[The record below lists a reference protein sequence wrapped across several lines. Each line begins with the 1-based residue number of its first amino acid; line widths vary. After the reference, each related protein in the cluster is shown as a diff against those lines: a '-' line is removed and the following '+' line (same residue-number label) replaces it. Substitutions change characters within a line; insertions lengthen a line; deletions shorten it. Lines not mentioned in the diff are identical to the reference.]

1 MPRDDKPE
9 SSSDRSPRRGSGER
23 TGRPARP
30 FVKGSRPPRPAGA
43 GDRPDRPR
51 RSSSDRSDR
60 PARSFDRD
68 RAPRRSSSDRSD
80 RPDRPRRDSSDRP
93 DRPRRSSSDRSDRPA
108 RSFDRD
114 RPPRRDSSDRP
125 ARSFDRDRAPRRDSS
140 DRPDRSF
147 DRDRPPRRDS
157 SDRPARPAR
166 SFDRDR
172 PPRRDSSDR
181 PDRPARS
188 FDRDRAPRRDSSDRP
203 DRPRRDSS
211 DRSDRPARSFDRDR
225 APRRSS
231 SDRSDRPARSFDR
244 DRPPRRSSSD
254 RSDRPSRPRRDEG
267 PDTRSTAQ
275 QKSDDVARRT
285 GGRRYGT
292 DPYPPTTHKRESWK
306 DEGST
311 RKSSSGPRT
320 SSKRSSRHEDD
331 DDRIMTVSIKNVEAV
346 DANKIKEQLGSTA
359 DRAIERL
366 ARSLHAFEAHRYS
379 EARKLIMPLLPK
391 VSGIAI
397 VHEVAGLSMYRLGR
411 WQDAAD
417 QLEIARGI
425 AAGEVTNHPVL
436 ADCYRALRRYEK
448 VTELWESLKLMSPP
462 AGLLAEGRIV
472 AAGALADQGEL
483 QAAVRMMTHG
493 TSDPH
498 KVQEHHLRE
507 WYVLADLYD
516 RAGDVASA
524 RRLFVKI
531 QSSEPKFAD
540 VADRLNT
547 LGE

>member
-1 MPRDDKPE
+1 MPRDDSDA
-9 SSSDRSPRRGSGER
+9 SSSRKPRRTSGER

-30 FVKGSRPPRPAGA
+30 FVKGSRPPRPAGE
-43 GDRPDRPR
+43 G
-51 RSSSDRSDR
+51 
-60 PARSFDRD
+60 
-68 RAPRRSSSDRSD
+68 RSD
-80 RPDRPRRDSSDRP
+80 RPDRP
-93 DRPRRSSSDRSDRPA
+93 PRRSSSDSSDRPA

-114 RPPRRDSSDRP
+114 RPPRRDSGDRT
-125 ARSFDRDRAPRRDSS
+125 
-140 DRPDRSF
+140 
-147 DRDRPPRRDS
+147 
-157 SDRPARPAR
+157 
-166 SFDRDR
+166 
-172 PPRRDSSDR
+172 
-181 PDRPARS
+181 
-188 FDRDRAPRRDSSDRP
+188 
-203 DRPRRDSS
+203 
-211 DRSDRPARSFDRDR
+211 DRPARSFDRDR

-244 DRPPRRSSSD
+244 DRPPRRDSSDRPDRPRRSSSD
-254 RSDRPSRPRRDEG
+254 RSDRPARSFDRDRAPRRDSGDRPDRPRRDNSDRPARSFDRDRAPRRDSG
-267 PDTRSTAQ
+267 DRPDRPRRDSSDRPARSFDRDRAPRRDSSDRRPRRDSSDRPVRARRDDAPDTRTTAQ

-292 DPYPPTTHKRESWK
+292 DPYPPAKHTRESWQ

-311 RKSSSGPRT
+311 RRSSSGPRT
-320 SSKRSSRHEDD
+320 SSKRSSRFEDD
-331 DDRIMTVSIKNVEAV
+331 DDRAMTISIKNVEAG
-346 DANKIKEQLGSTA
+346 DANKIKEQLGATA

-379 EARKLIMPLLPK
+379 EARKLIMPLLSQ
-391 VSGIAI
+391 VIGIAV

-417 QLEIARGI
+417 QLEIARGLKP
-425 AAGEVTNHPVL
+425 AEVVNHPVL

-448 VTELWESLKLMSPP
+448 VTELWESMKLMSPQ

-483 QAAVRMMTHG
+483 QSAVRMMTHG

-540 VADRLNT
+540 VAYRLNT

>member
-9 SSSDRSPRRGSGER
+9 SSSDRGPRRSSGER

-43 GDRPDRPR
+43 GDRRERPER
-51 RSSSDRSDR
+51 R
-60 PARSFDRD
+60 
-68 RAPRRSSSDRSD
+68 
-80 RPDRPRRDSSDRP
+80 
-93 DRPRRSSSDRSDRPA
+93 DRPA

-125 ARSFDRDRAPRRDSS
+125 ARPA
-140 DRPDRSF
+140 RSF

-181 PDRPARS
+181 PDRP
-188 FDRDRAPRRDSSDRP
+188 RRDS
-203 DRPRRDSS
+203 
-211 DRSDRPARSFDRDR
+211 SDRPARSFDRDR

-244 DRPPRRSSSD
+244 DRPRRDSSD
-254 RSDRPSRPRRDEG
+254 RPARPARSFDRDRPRRDSSDRPARSFDRDRPARAPRDGDRRDRPARSFDRDRPARPRRDEG
-267 PDTRSTAQ
+267 PDTRTDAQ
-275 QKSDDVARRT
+275 RKSDDVKRRT
-285 GGRRYGT
+285 GGRKYGK
-292 DPYPPTTHKRESWK
+292 DPYPPAKHTRERWQ
-306 DEGST
+306 DDGST
-311 RKSSSGPRT
+311 RKSSSGPRN
-320 SSKRSSRHEDD
+320 SSKRASRHEDD
-331 DDRIMTVSIKNVEAV
+331 DDRIMTVSIKNVEAG
-346 DANKIKEQLGSTA
+346 DANKIKEQLGATA

-366 ARSLHAFEAHRYS
+366 ARALHAFEAHRYS
-379 EARKLIMPLLPK
+379 EARKLSMPLLSQL
-391 VSGIAI
+391 SGIAI

-417 QLEIARGI
+417 QLEIARGLKP
-425 AAGEVTNHPVL
+425 AEVVNHPVL

-448 VTELWESLKLMSPP
+448 VTELWESMKLMSPP

-483 QAAVRMMTHG
+483 QSAVRMMTHG

>member
-68 RAPRRSSSDRSD
+68 RP
-80 RPDRPRRDSSDRP
+80 PRRDSSDRP
-93 DRPRRSSSDRSDRPA
+93 DRPRRSSSDRPDRPA

-125 ARSFDRDRAPRRDSS
+125 ARSFDRDRGPRRDSS
-140 DRPDRSF
+140 DRP
-147 DRDRPPRRDS
+147 
-157 SDRPARPAR
+157 
-166 SFDRDR
+166 
-172 PPRRDSSDR
+172 
-181 PDRPARS
+181 
-188 FDRDRAPRRDSSDRP
+188 
-203 DRPRRDSS
+203 
-211 DRSDRPARSFDRDR
+211 
-225 APRRSS
+225 
-231 SDRSDRPARSFDR
+231 DRPARSFDR

>member
-1 MPRDDKPE
+1 MPRDDSD
-9 SSSDRSPRRGSGER
+9 SSSSRKPRRESGER

-43 GDRPDRPR
+43 GRG
-51 RSSSDRSDR
+51 
-60 PARSFDRD
+60 
-68 RAPRRSSSDRSD
+68 D
-80 RPDRPRRDSSDRP
+80 RPDRPRRDSGDRP

-114 RPPRRDSSDRP
+114 RPPRRDSSDRG
-125 ARSFDRDRAPRRDSS
+125 
-140 DRPDRSF
+140 DRPDR
-147 DRDRPPRRDS
+147 
-157 SDRPARPAR
+157 
-166 SFDRDR
+166 
-172 PPRRDSSDR
+172 
-181 PDRPARS
+181 
-188 FDRDRAPRRDSSDRP
+188 
-203 DRPRRDSS
+203 
-211 DRSDRPARSFDRDR
+211 
-225 APRRSS
+225 PRRSS

-244 DRPPRRSSSD
+244 DRPPRRDSPSRSGDRPDRPRRDISDRPARSFDRDRPPRRDSPSRSGDRPDRPRRSSSDRSERPARSFDRDRPPRRDSDDRRPRRSSSD
-254 RSDRPSRPRRDEG
+254 RSDRPARSFDRDRAPRRDSSGRSDDRRPRRDSDDRRPVRARRDDG
-267 PDTRSTAQ
+267 PDTRTDAQ
-275 QKSDDVARRT
+275 RKSDDVKRRT

-292 DPYPPTTHKRESWK
+292 DPYPPAKHTRESWQ

-311 RKSSSGPRT
+311 RRSSSGPRT
-320 SSKRSSRHEDD
+320 SSKRSPRFEDD
-331 DDRIMTVSIKNVEAV
+331 DDRAMTISIKNVEAG
-346 DANKIKEQLGSTA
+346 DANKIKEQLGATA
-359 DRAIERL
+359 ERAIERL
-366 ARSLHAFEAHRYS
+366 ARALHAFEAHRYS
-379 EARKLIMPLLPK
+379 EARKLIMPLLSQ
-391 VSGIAI
+391 VIGIAV

-425 AAGEVTNHPVL
+425 SAGEVTNHPVL

-448 VTELWESLKLMSPP
+448 VTELWESMKLMSPQ

-483 QAAVRMMTHG
+483 QSAVRMMTHG

>member
-9 SSSDRSPRRGSGER
+9 SSSDRGPRRSSGER

-43 GDRPDRPR
+43 GDRRERPER
-51 RSSSDRSDR
+51 R
-60 PARSFDRD
+60 
-68 RAPRRSSSDRSD
+68 D
-80 RPDRPRRDSSDRP
+80 RPD
-93 DRPRRSSSDRSDRPA
+93 
-108 RSFDRD
+108 
-114 RPPRRDSSDRP
+114 
-125 ARSFDRDRAPRRDSS
+125 
-140 DRPDRSF
+140 
-147 DRDRPPRRDS
+147 
-157 SDRPARPAR
+157 RPAR

-181 PDRPARS
+181 PDRP
-188 FDRDRAPRRDSSDRP
+188 RRDS
-203 DRPRRDSS
+203 
-211 DRSDRPARSFDRDR
+211 SDRPARSFDRDR

-244 DRPPRRSSSD
+244 DRPRRDSSD
-254 RSDRPSRPRRDEG
+254 RPARPARSFDRDRPRRDSSDRPARSFDRDRPARAPRDGDRRDRPARSFDRDRPARPRRDDG
-267 PDTRSTAQ
+267 PDTRTDAQ
-275 QKSDDVARRT
+275 RKSDDVKRRT
-285 GGRRYGT
+285 GGRKYGK
-292 DPYPPTTHKRESWK
+292 DPYPPAKHTRERWQ
-306 DEGST
+306 DDGST
-311 RKSSSGPRT
+311 RKSSSGPRN
-320 SSKRSSRHEDD
+320 SSKRASRHEDD
-331 DDRIMTVSIKNVEAV
+331 DDRIMTVSIKNVEAG
-346 DANKIKEQLGSTA
+346 DANKIKEQLGATA

-366 ARSLHAFEAHRYS
+366 ARALHAFEAHRYS
-379 EARKLIMPLLPK
+379 EARKLSMPLISQL
-391 VSGIAI
+391 SGIAI

-417 QLEIARGI
+417 QLEIARGLKP
-425 AAGEVTNHPVL
+425 AEVVNHPVL

-448 VTELWESLKLMSPP
+448 VTELWESMKLMSPP

-483 QAAVRMMTHG
+483 QSAVRMMTHG

>member
-68 RAPRRSSSDRSD
+68 RPPRRSSSDRSDRPDRPARPARSFDRDRAPRRSSSDRSD
-80 RPDRPRRDSSDRP
+80 RPDR
-93 DRPRRSSSDRSDRPA
+93 
-108 RSFDRD
+108 
-114 RPPRRDSSDRP
+114 PRRDSSDRP

-140 DRPDRSF
+140 DRP
-147 DRDRPPRRDS
+147 
-157 SDRPARPAR
+157 
-166 SFDRDR
+166 
-172 PPRRDSSDR
+172 
-181 PDRPARS
+181 ARS
-188 FDRDRAPRRDSSDRP
+188 FDRDRA
-203 DRPRRDSS
+203 PRRDSS

-225 APRRSS
+225 APRRDS

>member
-1 MPRDDKPE
+1 MPRDDSDA
-9 SSSDRSPRRGSGER
+9 SSSRKPRRTSGER

-30 FVKGSRPPRPAGA
+30 FVKGSRPPRPAGEGRSDRPDRPPRRSSSDSSDRPA
-43 GDRPDRPR
+43 RSFDRDRTQRRDSGDRTDRPARSFDRDRAPRRSSSDRSDRPARSFDRDRPPRRDSSDRPDRPR

-68 RAPRRSSSDRSD
+68 RAPRRDSGD
-80 RPDRPRRDSSDRP
+80 RPDRPRRDS
-93 DRPRRSSSDRSDRPA
+93 SDRPA

-140 DRPDRSF
+140 DRR
-147 DRDRPPRRDS
+147 PRRDS
-157 SDRPARPAR
+157 SDRPVRA
-166 SFDRDR
+166 
-172 PPRRDSSDR
+172 RRDD
-181 PDRPARS
+181 A
-188 FDRDRAPRRDSSDRP
+188 
-203 DRPRRDSS
+203 
-211 DRSDRPARSFDRDR
+211 
-225 APRRSS
+225 
-231 SDRSDRPARSFDR
+231 
-244 DRPPRRSSSD
+244 
-254 RSDRPSRPRRDEG
+254 
-267 PDTRSTAQ
+267 PDTRTTAQ

-292 DPYPPTTHKRESWK
+292 DPYPPAKHTRESWQ

-311 RKSSSGPRT
+311 RRSSSGPRT
-320 SSKRSSRHEDD
+320 SSKRSSRFEDD
-331 DDRIMTVSIKNVEAV
+331 DDRAMTISIKNVEAG
-346 DANKIKEQLGSTA
+346 DANKIKEQLGATA

-379 EARKLIMPLLPK
+379 EARKLIMPLLSQ
-391 VSGIAI
+391 VIGIAV
-397 VHEVAGLSMYRLGR
+397 VHEVAGLSMYRLGS

-417 QLEIARGI
+417 QLEIARGLKP
-425 AAGEVTNHPVL
+425 AEVVNHPVL

-448 VTELWESLKLMSPP
+448 VTELWESMKLMSPQ

-483 QAAVRMMTHG
+483 QSAVRMMTHG

>member
-1 MPRDDKPE
+1 MPRDENPD
-9 SSSDRSPRRGSGER
+9 SDRRPRRDRGER
-23 TGRPARP
+23 TGRPAKP

-43 GDRPDRPR
+43 GDRRDRPER
-51 RSSSDRSDR
+51 RDSSDR

-68 RAPRRSSSDRSD
+68 RPPRRDSSD

-93 DRPRRSSSDRSDRPA
+93 ARSFDRDRPPRRSSSDRSDRPA

-125 ARSFDRDRAPRRDSS
+125 
-140 DRPDRSF
+140 
-147 DRDRPPRRDS
+147 
-157 SDRPARPAR
+157 
-166 SFDRDR
+166 
-172 PPRRDSSDR
+172 
-181 PDRPARS
+181 
-188 FDRDRAPRRDSSDRP
+188 
-203 DRPRRDSS
+203 DRPRR

-225 APRRSS
+225 APRRD
-231 SDRSDRPARSFDR
+231 DRDRERRPARSFDR
-244 DRPPRRSSSD
+244 DRPARSFD
-254 RSDRPSRPRRDEG
+254 RDRPSRPRRDEG

>member
-1 MPRDDKPE
+1 MPRDDSD
-9 SSSDRSPRRGSGER
+9 SSSSRKPRRESGER

-43 GDRPDRPR
+43 GRG
-51 RSSSDRSDR
+51 
-60 PARSFDRD
+60 
-68 RAPRRSSSDRSD
+68 D
-80 RPDRPRRDSSDRP
+80 RPDRPRRDSGDRP

-114 RPPRRDSSDRP
+114 RPPRRDSSDRG
-125 ARSFDRDRAPRRDSS
+125 DRPDRPRRDSS
-140 DRPDRSF
+140 D
-147 DRDRPPRRDS
+147 
-157 SDRPARPAR
+157 RPAR

-172 PPRRDSSDR
+172 PPRRDSDDRRPRRSSSDR
-181 PDRPARS
+181 SERPARSFDRDRPPRRDSDDRRPRRDSPSRSGDRPDRPRRSSSDRSDRPARS
-188 FDRDRAPRRDSSDRP
+188 FDRDRAPRRDSSDRS
-203 DRPRRDSS
+203 DDRRPRRDSD
-211 DRSDRPARSFDRDR
+211 DRRPAR
-225 APRRSS
+225 A
-231 SDRSDRPARSFDR
+231 
-244 DRPPRRSSSD
+244 
-254 RSDRPSRPRRDEG
+254 RRDDG
-267 PDTRSTAQ
+267 PDTRTDAQ
-275 QKSDDVARRT
+275 RKSDDVKRRT

-292 DPYPPTTHKRESWK
+292 DPYPPAKHTRESWQ

-311 RKSSSGPRT
+311 RRSSSGPRT
-320 SSKRSSRHEDD
+320 SSKRSPRFEDD
-331 DDRIMTVSIKNVEAV
+331 DDRAMTISIKNVEAG
-346 DANKIKEQLGSTA
+346 DANKIKEQLGATA
-359 DRAIERL
+359 ERAIERL
-366 ARSLHAFEAHRYS
+366 ARALHAFEAHRYS
-379 EARKLIMPLLPK
+379 ESRKLIMPLLSQ

-425 AAGEVTNHPVL
+425 SAGEVTNHPVL

-448 VTELWESLKLMSPP
+448 VTELWESMKLMSPP

-483 QAAVRMMTHG
+483 QSAVRMMTHG

-524 RRLFVKI
+524 RRLFLKI
-531 QSSEPKFAD
+531 QSSDGKFAD
-540 VADRLNT
+540 VSDRLGT

>member
-1 MPRDDKPE
+1 MPRDDSDA
-9 SSSDRSPRRGSGER
+9 SSSRKPRRTSGER

-30 FVKGSRPPRPAGA
+30 FVKGSRPPRPAGEGRSDRPDRPPRRSSSDSSDRPA
-43 GDRPDRPR
+43 RSFDRDRPPRRDSGDRTDRPARSFDRDRAPRRSSSDRSDRPARSFDRDRPPRRDSSDRPDRPRRSSSDRSDRPARSFDRDRAPRRDSGDRPDRPR

-68 RAPRRSSSDRSD
+68 RAPRRDSGD
-80 RPDRPRRDSSDRP
+80 RPDRPRRDS
-93 DRPRRSSSDRSDRPA
+93 SDRPA

-140 DRPDRSF
+140 DRR
-147 DRDRPPRRDS
+147 PRRDS
-157 SDRPARPAR
+157 SDRPVRARR
-166 SFDRDR
+166 ED
-172 PPRRDSSDR
+172 
-181 PDRPARS
+181 
-188 FDRDRAPRRDSSDRP
+188 
-203 DRPRRDSS
+203 
-211 DRSDRPARSFDRDR
+211 
-225 APRRSS
+225 
-231 SDRSDRPARSFDR
+231 
-244 DRPPRRSSSD
+244 
-254 RSDRPSRPRRDEG
+254 G
-267 PDTRSTAQ
+267 PDTRTTAQ

-292 DPYPPTTHKRESWK
+292 DPYPPAKHTRESWQ

-311 RKSSSGPRT
+311 RRSSSGPRT
-320 SSKRSSRHEDD
+320 SSKRSSRFEDD
-331 DDRIMTVSIKNVEAV
+331 DDRAMTISIKNVEAG
-346 DANKIKEQLGSTA
+346 DANKIKEQLGATA

-379 EARKLIMPLLPK
+379 EARKLIMPLLSQ
-391 VSGIAI
+391 VIGIAV

-417 QLEIARGI
+417 QLEIARGLKP
-425 AAGEVTNHPVL
+425 AEVVNHPVL

-448 VTELWESLKLMSPP
+448 VTELWESMKLMSPQ

-483 QAAVRMMTHG
+483 QSAVRMMTHG

-516 RAGDVASA
+516 RAGDIASA

>member
-1 MPRDDKPE
+1 MPRDENPDSERRPR
-9 SSSDRSPRRGSGER
+9 SDRGER
-23 TGRPARP
+23 TGRPAKP

-43 GDRPDRPR
+43 GDRRDRPER
-51 RSSSDRSDR
+51 R
-60 PARSFDRD
+60 
-68 RAPRRSSSDRSD
+68 
-80 RPDRPRRDSSDRP
+80 
-93 DRPRRSSSDRSDRPA
+93 DRSDRPA

-125 ARSFDRDRAPRRDSS
+125 DR
-140 DRPDRSF
+140 
-147 DRDRPPRRDS
+147 PRRDS

-172 PPRRDSSDR
+172 PPRR
-181 PDRPARS
+181 
-188 FDRDRAPRRDSSDRP
+188 
-203 DRPRRDSS
+203 
-211 DRSDRPARSFDRDR
+211 
-225 APRRSS
+225 SS

-244 DRPPRRSSSD
+244 DRPARAPRDGDRRDRPARSFDRDRAPRGPRRDDGERRPARSFD
-254 RSDRPSRPRRDEG
+254 RDRPARPRRDDRDRT
-267 PDTRSTAQ
+267 PDTRTDAQ
-275 QKSDDVARRT
+275 RKSDDVKRKT
-285 GGRRYGT
+285 GGRRYGK
-292 DPYPPTTHKRESWK
+292 DPYPPAKHTRERWQ

-311 RKSSSGPRT
+311 RKPSGGRN
-320 SSKRSSRHEDD
+320 SSRAPRRDDD
-331 DDRIMTVSIKNVEAV
+331 DDRLMTVSIKNVEAG
-346 DANKIKEQLGSTA
+346 DANKIKEQLGATA

-366 ARSLHAFEAHRYS
+366 ARALHAFEAHRYS
-379 EARKLIMPLLPK
+379 ESRKLIMPLLSQ
-391 VSGIAI
+391 VVGLAI

-425 AAGEVTNHPVL
+425 KPGEVVNHPVL

-448 VTELWESLKLMSPP
+448 VTELWESMKLLSPP
-462 AGLLAEGRIV
+462 AALLAEGRIV

-483 QAAVRMMTHG
+483 QSAVRMMTHG

-524 RRLFVKI
+524 RRLFLKI
-531 QSSEPKFAD
+531 QNSDAKFAD
-540 VADRLNT
+540 IADRLNT

>member
-9 SSSDRSPRRGSGER
+9 SDRGPRRSSGER

-43 GDRPDRPR
+43 GDRRDRPER
-51 RSSSDRSDR
+51 RDR
-60 PARSFDRD
+60 P
-68 RAPRRSSSDRSD
+68 
-80 RPDRPRRDSSDRP
+80 
-93 DRPRRSSSDRSDRPA
+93 DRPA

-125 ARSFDRDRAPRRDSS
+125 DRPRRDSS
-140 DRPDRSF
+140 DRPRRDSSARPARSFDRDRPPRRDSSDRPARSF

-172 PPRRDSSDR
+172 PRRDSA
-181 PDRPARS
+181 DRPARS
-188 FDRDRAPRRDSSDRP
+188 FDRDRPRRDSSDRP
-203 DRPRRDSS
+203 RRDS
-211 DRSDRPARSFDRDR
+211 
-225 APRRSS
+225 
-231 SDRSDRPARSFDR
+231 SDRPARSFDR
-244 DRPPRRSSSD
+244 DRPARAPRDGD
-254 RSDRPSRPRRDEG
+254 RRDRPARSFDRDRPARPRRDDG
-267 PDTRSTAQ
+267 PDTRTDAQ
-275 QKSDDVARRT
+275 RKSDDVKRRT
-285 GGRRYGT
+285 GGRKYGK
-292 DPYPPTTHKRESWK
+292 DPYPPAKHTRERWQ
-306 DEGST
+306 DDGST
-311 RKSSSGPRT
+311 RKSSSGPRN
-320 SSKRSSRHEDD
+320 SSKRASRHEDD
-331 DDRIMTVSIKNVEAV
+331 DDRIMTVSIKNVEAG
-346 DANKIKEQLGSTA
+346 DANKIKEQLGATA

-366 ARSLHAFEAHRYS
+366 ARALHAFEAHRYS
-379 EARKLIMPLLPK
+379 EARKLSMPLLSQ

-425 AAGEVTNHPVL
+425 KPAEVVNHPVL

-448 VTELWESLKLMSPP
+448 VTELWESMKLMSPP

-483 QAAVRMMTHG
+483 QSAVRMMTHG

>member
-9 SSSDRSPRRGSGER
+9 SSSDRSPRRSSGER

-43 GDRPDRPR
+43 GDRRDRPERRDRPDRPARSFDRDRPPR

-68 RAPRRSSSDRSD
+68 R
-80 RPDRPRRDSSDRP
+80 PRRDSSDRP
-93 DRPRRSSSDRSDRPA
+93 ARSFDRDRPPRRDRSDRPARSFDRDRPPRRSSSDRSDRPA

-114 RPPRRDSSDRP
+114 RPPRRDSSDR
-125 ARSFDRDRAPRRDSS
+125 S
-140 DRPDRSF
+140 DR
-147 DRDRPPRRDS
+147 
-157 SDRPARPAR
+157 
-166 SFDRDR
+166 
-172 PPRRDSSDR
+172 
-181 PDRPARS
+181 
-188 FDRDRAPRRDSSDRP
+188 
-203 DRPRRDSS
+203 
-211 DRSDRPARSFDRDR
+211 
-225 APRRSS
+225 PRRSS
-231 SDRSDRPARSFDR
+231 SDRSDRRNSSSRSFDR
-244 DRPPRRSSSD
+244 DRAP
-254 RSDRPSRPRRDEG
+254 RPRRDEG

-540 VADRLNT
+540 VADRLST

>member
-1 MPRDDKPE
+1 MPRDENPDSERRPR
-9 SSSDRSPRRGSGER
+9 SDRGER
-23 TGRPARP
+23 TGRPAKP

-43 GDRPDRPR
+43 GDRRDRPER
-51 RSSSDRSDR
+51 R
-60 PARSFDRD
+60 
-68 RAPRRSSSDRSD
+68 
-80 RPDRPRRDSSDRP
+80 
-93 DRPRRSSSDRSDRPA
+93 DRSDRPA

-125 ARSFDRDRAPRRDSS
+125 DR
-140 DRPDRSF
+140 
-147 DRDRPPRRDS
+147 PRRDS

-172 PPRRDSSDR
+172 PPRR
-181 PDRPARS
+181 
-188 FDRDRAPRRDSSDRP
+188 
-203 DRPRRDSS
+203 
-211 DRSDRPARSFDRDR
+211 
-225 APRRSS
+225 SS

-244 DRPPRRSSSD
+244 DRPARAPRDGDRRDRPARSFDRDRAPRGPRRDDGERRPARSFD
-254 RSDRPSRPRRDEG
+254 RDRPARPRRDDRDRA
-267 PDTRSTAQ
+267 PDTRTDAQ
-275 QKSDDVARRT
+275 RKSDDVKRKT
-285 GGRRYGT
+285 GGRRYGK
-292 DPYPPTTHKRESWK
+292 DPYPPAKHTRERWQ

-311 RKSSSGPRT
+311 RKPSGGRN
-320 SSKRSSRHEDD
+320 SSRAPRRDDD
-331 DDRIMTVSIKNVEAV
+331 DDRLMTVSIKNVEAG
-346 DANKIKEQLGSTA
+346 DANKIKEQLGATA

-366 ARSLHAFEAHRYS
+366 ARALHAFEAHRYS
-379 EARKLIMPLLPK
+379 ESRKLIMPLLSQ
-391 VSGIAI
+391 VVGLAI

-425 AAGEVTNHPVL
+425 KPGEVVNHPVL

-448 VTELWESLKLMSPP
+448 VTELWESMKLLSPP
-462 AGLLAEGRIV
+462 AALLAEGRIV

-483 QAAVRMMTHG
+483 QSAVRMMTHG

-524 RRLFVKI
+524 RRLFLKI
-531 QSSEPKFAD
+531 QNSDAKFAD
-540 VADRLNT
+540 IADRLNT

>member
-9 SSSDRSPRRGSGER
+9 SSSDRSPRSSSGER

-43 GDRPDRPR
+43 GDRRDRPER
-51 RSSSDRSDR
+51 RDR

-68 RAPRRSSSDRSD
+68 RP
-80 RPDRPRRDSSDRP
+80 PRRD
-93 DRPRRSSSDRSDRPA
+93 SSDRSDRPA

-125 ARSFDRDRAPRRDSS
+125 DR
-140 DRPDRSF
+140 
-147 DRDRPPRRDS
+147 
-157 SDRPARPAR
+157 
-166 SFDRDR
+166 
-172 PPRRDSSDR
+172 
-181 PDRPARS
+181 
-188 FDRDRAPRRDSSDRP
+188 
-203 DRPRRDSS
+203 
-211 DRSDRPARSFDRDR
+211 
-225 APRRSS
+225 PRRSS
-231 SDRSDRPARSFDR
+231 SDRSDRRNSSSRSFDR
-244 DRPPRRSSSD
+244 DRAP
-254 RSDRPSRPRRDEG
+254 RPRRDEG

-507 WYVLADLYD
+507 WYVLGDLYD

-524 RRLFVKI
+524 RRLFLKI
-531 QSSEPKFAD
+531 QNSDAKFAD
-540 VADRLNT
+540 VADRLST

>member
-9 SSSDRSPRRGSGER
+9 SDRGPRRSSGER

-43 GDRPDRPR
+43 GDRRDRPER
-51 RSSSDRSDR
+51 RDRPDR

-68 RAPRRSSSDRSD
+68 RPPRRDSSD

-93 DRPRRSSSDRSDRPA
+93 RRDSSARPARSFDRDRPPRRDSSDRPA

-125 ARSFDRDRAPRRDSS
+125 ARSFDRDR
-140 DRPDRSF
+140 
-147 DRDRPPRRDS
+147 PPRRDS
-157 SDRPARPAR
+157 SDRPARPTR

-172 PPRRDSSDR
+172 PRRDS
-181 PDRPARS
+181 
-188 FDRDRAPRRDSSDRP
+188 
-203 DRPRRDSS
+203 
-211 DRSDRPARSFDRDR
+211 
-225 APRRSS
+225 
-231 SDRSDRPARSFDR
+231 SDRPARSFDR
-244 DRPPRRSSSD
+244 DRPARAPRDGD
-254 RSDRPSRPRRDEG
+254 RRDRPARSFDRDRPARPRRDDG
-267 PDTRSTAQ
+267 PDTRTDAQ
-275 QKSDDVARRT
+275 RKSDDVKRRT
-285 GGRRYGT
+285 GGRKYGK
-292 DPYPPTTHKRESWK
+292 DPYPPAKHTRERWQ
-306 DEGST
+306 DDGST
-311 RKSSSGPRT
+311 RKSSSGPRN
-320 SSKRSSRHEDD
+320 SSKRASRHEDD
-331 DDRIMTVSIKNVEAV
+331 DDRIMTVSIKNVEAG
-346 DANKIKEQLGSTA
+346 DANKIKEQLGATA

-366 ARSLHAFEAHRYS
+366 ARALHAFEAHRYS
-379 EARKLIMPLLPK
+379 EARKLSMPLLSQ

-425 AAGEVTNHPVL
+425 KPAEVVNHPVL

-448 VTELWESLKLMSPP
+448 VTELWESMKLMSPP

-483 QAAVRMMTHG
+483 QSAVRMMTHG

>member
-9 SSSDRSPRRGSGER
+9 SSSDRGPRRSSGER

-43 GDRPDRPR
+43 GDRRDRPER
-51 RSSSDRSDR
+51 RDRPDR

-68 RAPRRSSSDRSD
+68 R
-80 RPDRPRRDSSDRP
+80 
-93 DRPRRSSSDRSDRPA
+93 
-108 RSFDRD
+108 
-114 RPPRRDSSDRP
+114 PRRDSSDRP
-125 ARSFDRDRAPRRDSS
+125 ARSFDRDR
-140 DRPDRSF
+140 
-147 DRDRPPRRDS
+147 
-157 SDRPARPAR
+157 PA
-166 SFDRDR
+166 
-172 PPRRDSSDR
+172 
-181 PDRPARS
+181 
-188 FDRDRAPRRDSSDRP
+188 RAPRDGDR
-203 DRPRRDSS
+203 R
-211 DRSDRPARSFDRDR
+211 
-225 APRRSS
+225 
-231 SDRSDRPARSFDR
+231 DRPARSFDR
-244 DRPPRRSSSD
+244 DRPA
-254 RSDRPSRPRRDEG
+254 RPRRDDG
-267 PDTRSTAQ
+267 PDTRTDAQ
-275 QKSDDVARRT
+275 RKSDDVKRRT
-285 GGRRYGT
+285 GGRKYGK
-292 DPYPPTTHKRESWK
+292 DPYPPAKHTRERWQ
-306 DEGST
+306 DDGST
-311 RKSSSGPRT
+311 RKSSSGPRN
-320 SSKRSSRHEDD
+320 SSKRASRHEDD
-331 DDRIMTVSIKNVEAV
+331 DDRIMTVSIKNVEAG
-346 DANKIKEQLGSTA
+346 DANKIKEQLGATA

-366 ARSLHAFEAHRYS
+366 ARALHAFEAHRYS
-379 EARKLIMPLLPK
+379 EARKLSMPLISQL
-391 VSGIAI
+391 SGIAI

-417 QLEIARGI
+417 QLEIARGLKP
-425 AAGEVTNHPVL
+425 AEVVNHPVL

-448 VTELWESLKLMSPP
+448 VTELWESMKLMSPP

-483 QAAVRMMTHG
+483 QSAVRMMTHG

>member
-1 MPRDDKPE
+1 MPRDENPDSE
-9 SSSDRSPRRGSGER
+9 RRPRRDRGER

-30 FVKGSRPPRPAGA
+30 FVKGSRP
-43 GDRPDRPR
+43 
-51 RSSSDRSDR
+51 
-60 PARSFDRD
+60 ARSFDRD
-68 RAPRRSSSDRSD
+68 RPRRDDR
-80 RPDRPRRDSSDRP
+80 DRPRRDDGER
-93 DRPRRSSSDRSDRPA
+93 RPA

-114 RPPRRDSSDRP
+114 RPARAPRDGDRRDRP
-125 ARSFDRDRAPRRDSS
+125 ARSFDRGRPARAPRRD
-140 DRPDRSF
+140 
-147 DRDRPPRRDS
+147 DRDR
-157 SDRPARPAR
+157 
-166 SFDRDR
+166 
-172 PPRRDSSDR
+172 
-181 PDRPARS
+181 
-188 FDRDRAPRRDSSDRP
+188 
-203 DRPRRDSS
+203 
-211 DRSDRPARSFDRDR
+211 
-225 APRRSS
+225 
-231 SDRSDRPARSFDR
+231 
-244 DRPPRRSSSD
+244 
-254 RSDRPSRPRRDEG
+254 G
-267 PDTRSTAQ
+267 PDTRTDAQ
-275 QKSDDVARRT
+275 RRSDDVKRKT
-285 GGRRYGT
+285 GGRRYGK
-292 DPYPPTTHKRESWK
+292 DPYPPAKHTRERWQ

-311 RKSSSGPRT
+311 RKPSGGRNSNRAPR
-320 SSKRSSRHEDD
+320 RDDD
-331 DDRIMTVSIKNVEAV
+331 DDRLMTVSIKNVEPG
-346 DANKIKEQLGSTA
+346 DANKIKEQLGVTA

-366 ARSLHAFEAHRYS
+366 ARALHAFEAHRYS
-379 EARKLIMPLLPK
+379 EARKLIMPLLSQ
-391 VSGIAI
+391 VVGLAI

-425 AAGEVTNHPVL
+425 KPAEVVNHPVL

-448 VTELWESLKLMSPP
+448 VTELWESMKLMSPP

-483 QAAVRMMTHG
+483 QSAVRMMTHG

-531 QSSEPKFAD
+531 QNSEPKFAD

>member
-9 SSSDRSPRRGSGER
+9 SDRGPRRSSGER

-43 GDRPDRPR
+43 GDRRDRPER
-51 RSSSDRSDR
+51 RDR
-60 PARSFDRD
+60 P
-68 RAPRRSSSDRSD
+68 
-80 RPDRPRRDSSDRP
+80 
-93 DRPRRSSSDRSDRPA
+93 DRPA

-125 ARSFDRDRAPRRDSS
+125 DRPRRDSS
-140 DRPDRSF
+140 DRPRRDSSTRPARSFDRDRPPRRDSSDRPARSF

-172 PPRRDSSDR
+172 PRRDSA
-181 PDRPARS
+181 DRPARS
-188 FDRDRAPRRDSSDRP
+188 FDRDRPRRDSSDRP
-203 DRPRRDSS
+203 RRDS
-211 DRSDRPARSFDRDR
+211 
-225 APRRSS
+225 
-231 SDRSDRPARSFDR
+231 SDRPARSFDR
-244 DRPPRRSSSD
+244 DRPARAPRDGD
-254 RSDRPSRPRRDEG
+254 RRDRPARSFDRDRPARPRRDDG
-267 PDTRSTAQ
+267 PDTRTDAQ
-275 QKSDDVARRT
+275 RKSDDVKRRT
-285 GGRRYGT
+285 GGRKYGK
-292 DPYPPTTHKRESWK
+292 DPYPPAKHTRERWQ
-306 DEGST
+306 DDGST
-311 RKSSSGPRT
+311 RKSSSGPRN
-320 SSKRSSRHEDD
+320 SSKRASRHEDD
-331 DDRIMTVSIKNVEAV
+331 DDRIMTVSIKNVEAG
-346 DANKIKEQLGSTA
+346 DANKIKEQLGATA

-366 ARSLHAFEAHRYS
+366 ARALHAFEAHRYS
-379 EARKLIMPLLPK
+379 EARKLSMPLLSQ

-425 AAGEVTNHPVL
+425 KPAEVVNHPVL

-448 VTELWESLKLMSPP
+448 VTELWESMKLMSPP

-483 QAAVRMMTHG
+483 QSAVRMMTHG

>member
-1 MPRDDKPE
+1 MPRDDSDA
-9 SSSDRSPRRGSGER
+9 SSSRKPRRTSGER

-30 FVKGSRPPRPAGA
+30 FVKGSRPPRPAGE
-43 GDRPDRPR
+43 G
-51 RSSSDRSDR
+51 
-60 PARSFDRD
+60 
-68 RAPRRSSSDRSD
+68 RSD
-80 RPDRPRRDSSDRP
+80 RPDRP
-93 DRPRRSSSDRSDRPA
+93 PRRSSSDSSDRPA

-114 RPPRRDSSDRP
+114 RPPRRDSGDRT
-125 ARSFDRDRAPRRDSS
+125 
-140 DRPDRSF
+140 
-147 DRDRPPRRDS
+147 
-157 SDRPARPAR
+157 
-166 SFDRDR
+166 
-172 PPRRDSSDR
+172 
-181 PDRPARS
+181 
-188 FDRDRAPRRDSSDRP
+188 
-203 DRPRRDSS
+203 
-211 DRSDRPARSFDRDR
+211 DRPARSFDRDR

-244 DRPPRRSSSD
+244 DRPPRRDSSDRPDRPRRSSSD
-254 RSDRPSRPRRDEG
+254 RSDRPARSFDRDRAPRRDSGDRPDRPRRDNSDRPARSFDRDRAPRRDSSDRPARSFDRDRAPRRDSSDRRPRRDSSDRPVRARRDDA
-267 PDTRSTAQ
+267 PDTRTTAQ

-292 DPYPPTTHKRESWK
+292 DPYPPAKHTRESWQ

-311 RKSSSGPRT
+311 RRSSSGPRT
-320 SSKRSSRHEDD
+320 SSKRSSRFEDD
-331 DDRIMTVSIKNVEAV
+331 DDRAMTISIKNVEAG
-346 DANKIKEQLGSTA
+346 DANKIKEQLGATA

-379 EARKLIMPLLPK
+379 EARKLIMPLLSQ
-391 VSGIAI
+391 VIGIAV

-417 QLEIARGI
+417 QLEIARGLKP
-425 AAGEVTNHPVL
+425 AEVVNHPVL

-448 VTELWESLKLMSPP
+448 VTELWESMKLMSPQ

-483 QAAVRMMTHG
+483 QSAVRMMTHG

>member
-9 SSSDRSPRRGSGER
+9 SSSDRGPRRSSGER

-43 GDRPDRPR
+43 GDRRDRPER
-51 RSSSDRSDR
+51 R
-60 PARSFDRD
+60 
-68 RAPRRSSSDRSD
+68 D
-80 RPDRPRRDSSDRP
+80 RPDRP
-93 DRPRRSSSDRSDRPA
+93 A
-108 RSFDRD
+108 
-114 RPPRRDSSDRP
+114 
-125 ARSFDRDRAPRRDSS
+125 
-140 DRPDRSF
+140 RSF

-181 PDRPARS
+181 PDRP
-188 FDRDRAPRRDSSDRP
+188 RRDS
-203 DRPRRDSS
+203 
-211 DRSDRPARSFDRDR
+211 SDRPARSFDRDR

-244 DRPPRRSSSD
+244 DRPRRDSSD
-254 RSDRPSRPRRDEG
+254 RPARPARSFDRDRPRRDSSDRPARSFDRDRPARAPRDGDRRDRPARSFDRDRPARPRRDDG
-267 PDTRSTAQ
+267 PDTRTDAQ
-275 QKSDDVARRT
+275 RKSDDVKRRT
-285 GGRRYGT
+285 GGRKYGK
-292 DPYPPTTHKRESWK
+292 DPYPPAKHTRERWQ
-306 DEGST
+306 DDGST
-311 RKSSSGPRT
+311 RKSSSGPRN
-320 SSKRSSRHEDD
+320 SSKRASRHEDD
-331 DDRIMTVSIKNVEAV
+331 DDRIMTVSIKNVEAG
-346 DANKIKEQLGSTA
+346 DANKIKEQLGATA

-366 ARSLHAFEAHRYS
+366 ARALHAFEAHRYS
-379 EARKLIMPLLPK
+379 EARKLSMPLISQL
-391 VSGIAI
+391 SGIAI

-417 QLEIARGI
+417 QLEIARGLKP
-425 AAGEVTNHPVL
+425 AEVVNHPVL

-448 VTELWESLKLMSPP
+448 VTELWESMKLMSPP

-483 QAAVRMMTHG
+483 QSAVRMMTHG

>member
-9 SSSDRSPRRGSGER
+9 SSSDRSPRRSSGER

-43 GDRPDRPR
+43 GDRRDRPER
-51 RSSSDRSDR
+51 RDRPDR

-68 RAPRRSSSDRSD
+68 RP
-80 RPDRPRRDSSDRP
+80 
-93 DRPRRSSSDRSDRPA
+93 PRRSSSDRSDRPA

-114 RPPRRDSSDRP
+114 RPPRRDSS
-125 ARSFDRDRAPRRDSS
+125 
-140 DRPDRSF
+140 
-147 DRDRPPRRDS
+147 
-157 SDRPARPAR
+157 ARPAR

-172 PPRRDSSDR
+172 PPRRSSSDR
-181 PDRPARS
+181 
-188 FDRDRAPRRDSSDRP
+188 SDRP
-203 DRPRRDSS
+203 DRPRRDG
-211 DRSDRPARSFDRDR
+211 
-225 APRRSS
+225 
-231 SDRSDRPARSFDR
+231 SDRPARSFDR

-254 RSDRPSRPRRDEG
+254 RSDRPARSFDRDRPRRDSSDRPARSFDRDRPARAPRDGDRRDRPARSFDRDRPARPRRDDG
-267 PDTRSTAQ
+267 PDTRTDAQ
-275 QKSDDVARRT
+275 RKSDDVKRRT
-285 GGRRYGT
+285 GGRKYGK
-292 DPYPPTTHKRESWK
+292 DPYPPAKHTRERWQ
-306 DEGST
+306 DDGST
-311 RKSSSGPRT
+311 RKSSSGPRN
-320 SSKRSSRHEDD
+320 SSKRASRHEDD
-331 DDRIMTVSIKNVEAV
+331 DDRIMTVSIKNVEAG
-346 DANKIKEQLGSTA
+346 DANKIKEQLGATA

-366 ARSLHAFEAHRYS
+366 ARALHAFEAHRYS
-379 EARKLIMPLLPK
+379 EARKLSMPLLSQ

-411 WQDAAD
+411 WQDAVD

-425 AAGEVTNHPVL
+425 KPAEVVNHPVL

-448 VTELWESLKLMSPP
+448 VTELWESMKLMSPP

-483 QAAVRMMTHG
+483 QSAVRMMTHG

>member
-9 SSSDRSPRRGSGER
+9 SSSDRGPRRSSGER

-43 GDRPDRPR
+43 GDRRERPERRDRP
-51 RSSSDRSDR
+51 
-60 PARSFDRD
+60 
-68 RAPRRSSSDRSD
+68 
-80 RPDRPRRDSSDRP
+80 
-93 DRPRRSSSDRSDRPA
+93 DRPA

-125 ARSFDRDRAPRRDSS
+125 ARPA
-140 DRPDRSF
+140 RSF

-181 PDRPARS
+181 PDRP
-188 FDRDRAPRRDSSDRP
+188 RRDS
-203 DRPRRDSS
+203 
-211 DRSDRPARSFDRDR
+211 SDRPARSFDRDR

-244 DRPPRRSSSD
+244 DRPRRDSSD
-254 RSDRPSRPRRDEG
+254 RPARPARSFDRDRPRRDSSDRPARSFDRDRPARAPRDGDRRDRPARSFDRDRPARPRRDDG
-267 PDTRSTAQ
+267 PDTRTDAQ
-275 QKSDDVARRT
+275 RKSDDVKRRT
-285 GGRRYGT
+285 GGRKYGK
-292 DPYPPTTHKRESWK
+292 DPYPPAKHTRERWQ
-306 DEGST
+306 DDGST
-311 RKSSSGPRT
+311 RKSSSGPRN
-320 SSKRSSRHEDD
+320 SSKRASRHEDD
-331 DDRIMTVSIKNVEAV
+331 DDRIMTVSIKNVEAG
-346 DANKIKEQLGSTA
+346 DANKIKEQLGATA

-366 ARSLHAFEAHRYS
+366 ARALHAFEAHRYS
-379 EARKLIMPLLPK
+379 EARKLSMPLISQL
-391 VSGIAI
+391 SGIAI

-417 QLEIARGI
+417 QLEIARGLKP
-425 AAGEVTNHPVL
+425 AEVVNHPVL

-448 VTELWESLKLMSPP
+448 VTELWESMKLMSPP

-483 QAAVRMMTHG
+483 QSAVRMMTHG

>member
-9 SSSDRSPRRGSGER
+9 SDRGPRRSSGER

-43 GDRPDRPR
+43 GDRRDRPER
-51 RSSSDRSDR
+51 RDR
-60 PARSFDRD
+60 P
-68 RAPRRSSSDRSD
+68 
-80 RPDRPRRDSSDRP
+80 
-93 DRPRRSSSDRSDRPA
+93 DRPA

-125 ARSFDRDRAPRRDSS
+125 DRPRRDSS
-140 DRPDRSF
+140 DRPRRDSSARPARSF

-172 PPRRDSSDR
+172 PRRDS
-181 PDRPARS
+181 
-188 FDRDRAPRRDSSDRP
+188 
-203 DRPRRDSS
+203 
-211 DRSDRPARSFDRDR
+211 
-225 APRRSS
+225 
-231 SDRSDRPARSFDR
+231 SDRPARSFDR
-244 DRPPRRSSSD
+244 DRPRRDSSD
-254 RSDRPSRPRRDEG
+254 RPRRDSSDRPARSFDRDRPARAPRDGDRRDRPARSFDRDRPARPRRDDG
-267 PDTRSTAQ
+267 PDTRTDAQ
-275 QKSDDVARRT
+275 RKSDDVKRRT
-285 GGRRYGT
+285 GGRKYGK
-292 DPYPPTTHKRESWK
+292 DPYPPAKHTRERWQ
-306 DEGST
+306 DDGST
-311 RKSSSGPRT
+311 RKSSSGPRN
-320 SSKRSSRHEDD
+320 SSKRASRHEDD
-331 DDRIMTVSIKNVEAV
+331 DDRIMTVSIKNVEAG
-346 DANKIKEQLGSTA
+346 DANKIKEQLGATA

-366 ARSLHAFEAHRYS
+366 ARALHAFEAHRYS
-379 EARKLIMPLLPK
+379 EARKLSMPLLSQ

-425 AAGEVTNHPVL
+425 KPAEVVNHPVL

-448 VTELWESLKLMSPP
+448 VTELWESMKLMSPP

-483 QAAVRMMTHG
+483 QSAVRMMTHG

>member
-9 SSSDRSPRRGSGER
+9 SDRGPRRSSGER

-43 GDRPDRPR
+43 GDRRDRPER
-51 RSSSDRSDR
+51 RDR
-60 PARSFDRD
+60 P
-68 RAPRRSSSDRSD
+68 
-80 RPDRPRRDSSDRP
+80 
-93 DRPRRSSSDRSDRPA
+93 DRPA

-125 ARSFDRDRAPRRDSS
+125 DRPRRDSS
-140 DRPDRSF
+140 DRPRRDSSARPARSFDRDRPPRRDSSDRPARSF

-172 PPRRDSSDR
+172 PRRDS
-181 PDRPARS
+181 
-188 FDRDRAPRRDSSDRP
+188 
-203 DRPRRDSS
+203 
-211 DRSDRPARSFDRDR
+211 
-225 APRRSS
+225 
-231 SDRSDRPARSFDR
+231 SDRPARSFDR
-244 DRPPRRSSSD
+244 DRPSRAPRDGD
-254 RSDRPSRPRRDEG
+254 RRDRPARSFDRDRPARPRRDDG
-267 PDTRSTAQ
+267 PDTRTDAQ
-275 QKSDDVARRT
+275 RKSDDVKRRT
-285 GGRRYGT
+285 GGRKYGK
-292 DPYPPTTHKRESWK
+292 DPYPPAKHTRERWQ
-306 DEGST
+306 DDGST
-311 RKSSSGPRT
+311 RKSSSGPRN
-320 SSKRSSRHEDD
+320 SSKRASRHEDD
-331 DDRIMTVSIKNVEAV
+331 DDRIMTVSIKNVEAG
-346 DANKIKEQLGSTA
+346 DANKIKEQLGATA

-366 ARSLHAFEAHRYS
+366 ARALHAFEAHRYS
-379 EARKLIMPLLPK
+379 EARKLSMPLLSQ

-417 QLEIARGI
+417 QLEIARGLKP
-425 AAGEVTNHPVL
+425 AEVVNHPVL

-448 VTELWESLKLMSPP
+448 VTELWESMKLMSPP

-483 QAAVRMMTHG
+483 QSAVRMMTHG